1 MTDQTTEI
9 VEVQSREIEPVQ
21 MGSLQA
27 SSHQHIVI
35 MATAIANELSKIVD
49 EQHLYS
55 NISGKKYVTVEG
67 WTTMGS
73 MLGITPKERYAKR
86 IDDDDYEAYV
96 ELIRNSDGAIIGGA
110 SSIVSSDENTWSS
123 RPRYARRS
131 MAVTRATGK
140 AFRLGYSWIMRLA
153 GYEPTPAE
161 EMDGVTDGQYREV
174 SKSAPKPK
182 AQTHQ
187 KPKHDFSTRPYDP
200 ETLRAALHVKAEKV
214 GQYDATDKQRNFLG
228 MLLSE
233 YYGGDTDK
241 RHTAQEWL
249 LGAKSTKEIDGAL
262 VKVALDWLNP
272 QDATDGSGG
281 KVIDEIS
288 RKELSAVYDAAVA
301 EEGQQALL

>member
-73 MLGITPKERYAKR
+73 MLGITPKERYAKQ
-86 IDDDDYEAYV
+86 IDDGDYEAYV
-96 ELIRNSDGAIIGGA
+96 ELIRNSDGAVIGGA
-110 SSIVSSDENTWSS
+110 SSIVSTDEPTWAN

-161 EMDGVTDGQYREV
+161 EMPDVTDGQYREV
-174 SKSAPKPK
+174 SKPKPRK
-182 AQTHQ
+182 PRDE
-187 KPKHDFSTRPYDP
+187 KPKHDYSVRPYTP
-200 ETLRAALHVKAEKV
+200 ETLREALHIKADKT
-214 GQYDATDKQRNFLG
+214 GQYDASDKQRNFLG

-233 YYGGDTDK
+233 YFGGDTDK
-241 RHTAQEWL
+241 RHTVQEWL

-262 VKVALDWLNP
+262 VKAALDWLNP
-272 QDATDGSGG
+272 QDATDGSGA
-281 KVIDEIS
+281 KVIDETS
-288 RKELSAVYDAAVA
+288 RKELSAVYDAAIA
-301 EEGQQALL
+301 DDGQQALL